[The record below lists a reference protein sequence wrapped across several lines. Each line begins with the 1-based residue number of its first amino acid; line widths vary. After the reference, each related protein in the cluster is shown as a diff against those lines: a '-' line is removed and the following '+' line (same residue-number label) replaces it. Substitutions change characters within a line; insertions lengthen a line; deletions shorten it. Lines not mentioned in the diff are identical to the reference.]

1 MTETKLHYKLYKT
14 KHGWVTATIAATALA
29 IPVIGGSVINHAS
42 ADTTATTGTQTV
54 TSGSNA
60 VTATTASTT
69 SVTPSTQ
76 AVTPDSSKL
85 DQAVQNAKATANV
98 TVNQTPTQTV
108 TGSTVAEAK
117 QKAEQDYQ
125 NQATQINQK
134 VANQKAN
141 NDATNAANS
150 FNMDNSK
157 KRELDQA
164 VQNAKVTAN
173 VSVKQTQTQI
183 YNTGVSG
190 VENTKNKIN
199 NDYST
204 QINNINQAVS
214 TQKAKNDAYN
224 KAVTEANTLNSTADT
239 TRKKLDDA
247 IKAAQAVKGVTVIDG
262 GTTTATVSVSDFEAK
277 KKQIQDQNTQQANS
291 INAQIQQYKKE
302 YTKYEK
308 EYNDYLASLKN
319 KNTIE
324 SNVVWQNLFINFGE
338 GAKLSVQWNAKPIE
352 THQNQDPANV
362 HDTSRDSTLKRSL
375 EYNAVFQGSQK
386 GTVATATWLMPE
398 GSAYYKSLDG
408 TKKTRIAKI
417 VSVIS
422 NVVASGDNS
431 NRVII
436 GFFNNPITHAFSSFA
451 NSVDETFYFYDDTG
465 KLIDF
470 KDGTAWM
477 GLASLNH
484 FGVPRDI
491 KEEVKA
497 LSGAKIYTPV
507 GNVTVGPELHVPA
520 YDLGDGVFGDKGN
533 NWASYAIAK
542 VTNGATFRWIKYGAN
557 NSGDFHWDESRKT
570 YINADGTA
578 QFTGAGNEVNAWYQ
592 WAMST
597 DLYGKEKN
605 LNPPTPPTIHYQHTN
620 VALG

>member
-1 MTETKLHYKLYKT
+1 M
-14 KHGWVTATIAATALA
+14 
-29 IPVIGGSVINHAS
+29 
-42 ADTTATTGTQTV
+42 
-54 TSGSNA
+54 
-60 VTATTASTT
+60 
-69 SVTPSTQ
+69 
-76 AVTPDSSKL
+76 
-85 DQAVQNAKATANV
+85 
-98 TVNQTPTQTV
+98 
-108 TGSTVAEAK
+108 
-117 QKAEQDYQ
+117 
-125 NQATQINQK
+125 
-134 VANQKAN
+134 
-141 NDATNAANS
+141 
-150 FNMDNSK
+150 
-157 KRELDQA
+157 
-164 VQNAKVTAN
+164 
-173 VSVKQTQTQI
+173 
-183 YNTGVSG
+183 
-190 VENTKNKIN
+190 
-199 NDYST
+199 
-204 QINNINQAVS
+204 
-214 TQKAKNDAYN
+214 
-224 KAVTEANTLNSTADT
+224 
-239 TRKKLDDA
+239 
-247 IKAAQAVKGVTVIDG
+247 
-262 GTTTATVSVSDFEAK
+262 
-277 KKQIQDQNTQQANS
+277 
-291 INAQIQQYKKE
+291 QQYKNE
-302 YTKYEK
+302 YAKYEK

-324 SNVVWQNLFINFGE
+324 SNVVWQNLFLNFGQ

-352 THQNQDPANV
+352 THQNQ
-362 HDTSRDSTLKRSL
+362 TSSNASTLAKSL

-398 GSAYYKSLDG
+398 GSTYYKSLDG

-431 NRVII
+431 NRVIL
-436 GFFNNPITHAFSSFA
+436 GFYNNPITHAFSAFA

-470 KDGTAWM
+470 NDGTAWL

-507 GNVTVGPELHVPA
+507 GDVTVGPELHVPA

-533 NWASYAIAK
+533 NWASYAIAR

-557 NSGDFHWDESRKT
+557 NSGDFHWDESKKT
-570 YINADGTA
+570 YMNADETA

-605 LNPPTPPTIHYQHTN
+605 LNPPTPPEIHYHHTN
-620 VALG
+620 VELLLDKSF

>member
-1 MTETKLHYKLYKT
+1 M
-14 KHGWVTATIAATALA
+14 
-29 IPVIGGSVINHAS
+29 
-42 ADTTATTGTQTV
+42 
-54 TSGSNA
+54 
-60 VTATTASTT
+60 
-69 SVTPSTQ
+69 
-76 AVTPDSSKL
+76 
-85 DQAVQNAKATANV
+85 
-98 TVNQTPTQTV
+98 
-108 TGSTVAEAK
+108 
-117 QKAEQDYQ
+117 
-125 NQATQINQK
+125 
-134 VANQKAN
+134 
-141 NDATNAANS
+141 
-150 FNMDNSK
+150 
-157 KRELDQA
+157 
-164 VQNAKVTAN
+164 
-173 VSVKQTQTQI
+173 
-183 YNTGVSG
+183 
-190 VENTKNKIN
+190 
-199 NDYST
+199 
-204 QINNINQAVS
+204 
-214 TQKAKNDAYN
+214 
-224 KAVTEANTLNSTADT
+224 
-239 TRKKLDDA
+239 
-247 IKAAQAVKGVTVIDG
+247 
-262 GTTTATVSVSDFEAK
+262 
-277 KKQIQDQNTQQANS
+277 
-291 INAQIQQYKKE
+291 
-302 YTKYEK
+302 
-308 EYNDYLASLKN
+308 
-319 KNTIE
+319 
-324 SNVVWQNLFINFGE
+324 
-338 GAKLSVQWNAKPIE
+338 
-352 THQNQDPANV
+352 
-362 HDTSRDSTLKRSL
+362 KRSL

-620 VALG
+620 VALGLEINLIT

>member
-1 MTETKLHYKLYKT
+1 MLKLYIFDEVNQDYKSQ
-14 KHGWVTATIAATALA
+14 VTNINNKVKQYQDAKQSVSSINSSNLDSA
-29 IPVIGGSVINHAS
+29 IRNAQSTPGVKLI
-42 ADTTATTGTQTV
+42 DDGTQNV
-54 TSGSNA
+54 IANVNNYA
-60 VTATTASTT
+60 
-69 SVTPSTQ
+69 
-76 AVTPDSSKL
+76 DK
-85 DQAVQNAKATANV
+85 KATV
-98 TVNQTPTQTV
+98 ERDNQ
-108 TGSTVAEAK
+108 
-117 QKAEQDYQ
+117 
-125 NQATQINQK
+125 
-134 VANQKAN
+134 
-141 NDATNAANS
+141 
-150 FNMDNSK
+150 
-157 KRELDQA
+157 
-164 VQNAKVTAN
+164 
-173 VSVKQTQTQI
+173 
-183 YNTGVSG
+183 
-190 VENTKNKIN
+190 
-199 NDYST
+199 
-204 QINNINQAVS
+204 
-214 TQKAKNDAYN
+214 
-224 KAVTEANTLNSTADT
+224 
-239 TRKKLDDA
+239 
-247 IKAAQAVKGVTVIDG
+247 
-262 GTTTATVSVSDFEAK
+262 
-277 KKQIQDQNTQQANS
+277 QQADI
-291 INAQIQQYKKE
+291 INAQVQQYKNE
-302 YTKYEK
+302 YAKYEK

-324 SNVVWQNLFINFGE
+324 SNVVWQNLFLNFGQ

-352 THQNQDPANV
+352 THQNQ
-362 HDTSRDSTLKRSL
+362 TSSNASTLAKSL

-398 GSAYYKSLDG
+398 GSTYYKSLDG

-431 NRVII
+431 NRVIL
-436 GFFNNPITHAFSSFA
+436 GFYNNPITHAFSAFA

-470 KDGTAWM
+470 NDGTAWL

-507 GNVTVGPELHVPA
+507 GDVTVGPELHVPA

-533 NWASYAIAK
+533 NWASYAIAR

-557 NSGDFHWDESRKT
+557 NSGDFHWDESKKT
-570 YINADGTA
+570 YMNADETA

-605 LNPPTPPTIHYQHTN
+605 LNPPTPPEIHYHHTN
-620 VALG
+620 VELQQLEAVHYHLDSSKKYS